1 MILKLELQVLL
12 LPNATKDDIY
22 SDGDCDIMIEI
33 MEEEANDVKKMN
45 KLKSSMVSDNQVDKN
60 GDGSQKGVK

>member
-22 SDGDCDIMIEI
+22 SDGDCDVMIEI
-33 MEEEANDVKKMN
+33 M
-45 KLKSSMVSDNQVDKN
+45 
-60 GDGSQKGVK
+60 